1 MLPVHHQKE
10 RRLQIVSIVLFLSR
24 INLIFYLCLVRT
36 PFDKVLDKLSTCATS
51 SPSIVEV
58 MQENLKELQS
68 DEKYIPLFNAAP
80 HTSAFLNKKKQ
91 DSTKF
96 IGGLRQALSADWSNP
111 TWTSWNEIDTL
122 FRPFK
127 QQFVYAMMRFNC
139 T

>member
-1 MLPVHHQKE
+1 M
-10 RRLQIVSIVLFLSR
+10 VSIALVFSR
-24 INLIFYLCLVRT
+24 IFLKFDLYLVRT
-36 PFDKVLDKLSTCATS
+36 PFDKVLDKLSTCAAS
-51 SPSIVEV
+51 SPSLVEV
-58 MQENLKELQS
+58 MQENLEQLKS
-68 DEKYIPLFNAAP
+68 DEKYTSLFKAAP
-80 HTSAFLNKKKQ
+80 HTTEFLKKKKQ

-96 IGGLRQALSADWSNP
+96 IGGLRDALSADWSNP

>member
-1 MLPVHHQKE
+1 
-10 RRLQIVSIVLFLSR
+10 
-24 INLIFYLCLVRT
+24 
-36 PFDKVLDKLSTCATS
+36 
-51 SPSIVEV
+51 

-68 DEKYIPLFNAAP
+68 DEKYTSLFHAAP
-80 HTSAFLNKKKQ
+80 HTNAFLNKKKQ

-96 IGGLRQALSADWSNP
+96 IGGLRQALGADWSNP
-111 TWTSWNEIDTL
+111 TWTSATEIDTL